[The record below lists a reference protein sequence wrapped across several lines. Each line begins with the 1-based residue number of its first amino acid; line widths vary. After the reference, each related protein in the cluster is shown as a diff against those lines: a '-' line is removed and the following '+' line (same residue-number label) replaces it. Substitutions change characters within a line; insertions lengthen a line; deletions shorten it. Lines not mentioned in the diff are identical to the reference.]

1 MYFRVKDTPH
11 WPDLAKGRHIMK
23 PENTLWTVARIAAY
37 LGVDR
42 HRIEYLIDAR
52 GIKPI
57 ARAGIAR
64 IFAPADVDRLT
75 HEIAK
80 INADREGGAL

>member
-1 MYFRVKDTPH
+1 MN
-11 WPDLAKGRHIMK
+11 
-23 PENTLWTVARIAAY
+23 PETTLWTVARIATH

-64 IFAPADVDRLT
+64 IFAPADVDRLAR
-75 HEIAK
+75 EIER
-80 INADREGGAL
+80 INTEREGGAL

>member
-1 MYFRVKDTPH
+1 MST
-11 WPDLAKGRHIMK
+11 
-23 PENTLWTVARIAAY
+23 ETTLWTVARIASH

-64 IFAPADVDRLT
+64 IFAPADADRLRV
-75 HEIAK
+75 EIEK
-80 INADREGGAL
+80 INTEREGGAL

>member
-1 MYFRVKDTPH
+1 MN
-11 WPDLAKGRHIMK
+11 
-23 PENTLWTVARIAAY
+23 PETTLWTVARIASH

-64 IFAPADVDRLT
+64 IFAPADVDRLRA
-75 HEIAK
+75 EIEK
-80 INADREGGAL
+80 INAEREGGAL

>member
-1 MYFRVKDTPH
+1 
-11 WPDLAKGRHIMK
+11 
-23 PENTLWTVARIAAY
+23 LWTVARIAAH
-37 LGVDR
+37 LSVDR
-42 HRIEYLIDAR
+42 HRIEYLIESR

-75 HEIAK
+75 REIRR
-80 INADREGGAL
+80 IDSQRQGGAL

>member
-1 MYFRVKDTPH
+1 MSTEV
-11 WPDLAKGRHIMK
+11 
-23 PENTLWTVARIAAY
+23 TLWTVARIASH

-52 GIKPI
+52 GISPI

-64 IFAPADVDRLT
+64 IFAPADVDRLAR
-75 HEIAK
+75 EIEK
-80 INADREGGAL
+80 IDAEREGGAL

>member
-1 MYFRVKDTPH
+1 MSTEV
-11 WPDLAKGRHIMK
+11 
-23 PENTLWTVARIAAY
+23 TLWTVARIASH

-64 IFAPADVDRLT
+64 IFAPADVDRLAR
-75 HEIAK
+75 EIVK
-80 INADREGGAL
+80 INAEREGGAL

>member
-1 MYFRVKDTPH
+1 MNAEP
-11 WPDLAKGRHIMK
+11 
-23 PENTLWTVARIAAY
+23 TLWTVARIATH

-64 IFAPADVDRLT
+64 IFAPADVERLAR
-75 HEIAK
+75 EISK
-80 INADREGGAL
+80 INAEREGGVL

>member
-1 MYFRVKDTPH
+1 MSTEV
-11 WPDLAKGRHIMK
+11 
-23 PENTLWTVARIAAY
+23 TLWTVARIASH

-52 GIKPI
+52 GIRPI

-64 IFAPADVDRLT
+64 IFAPADVDRLAR
-75 HEIAK
+75 EIEK
-80 INADREGGAL
+80 INAEREGGAL

>member
-1 MYFRVKDTPH
+1 MSTEV
-11 WPDLAKGRHIMK
+11 
-23 PENTLWTVARIAAY
+23 TLWTVARIASH

-52 GIKPI
+52 EIKPI

-64 IFAPADVDRLT
+64 IFAPVDVDRLAR
-75 HEIAK
+75 EIEK
-80 INADREGGAL
+80 INAEREGGAL

>member
-1 MYFRVKDTPH
+1 MNTEP
-11 WPDLAKGRHIMK
+11 
-23 PENTLWTVARIAAY
+23 TLWTVARIATH

-64 IFAPADVDRLT
+64 IFAPADVERLAR
-75 HEIAK
+75 EISK
-80 INADREGGAL
+80 INAEREGGVL

>member
-1 MYFRVKDTPH
+1 MSTKV
-11 WPDLAKGRHIMK
+11 
-23 PENTLWTVARIAAY
+23 TLWTVARIASH

-64 IFAPADVDRLT
+64 IFAPADVDRLAR
-75 HEIAK
+75 EIEK
-80 INADREGGAL
+80 INAEREGGAL

>member
-1 MYFRVKDTPH
+1 MN
-11 WPDLAKGRHIMK
+11 
-23 PENTLWTVARIAAY
+23 PENTLWTVARIASH

-64 IFAPADVDRLT
+64 IFAPADVERLAR
-75 HEIAK
+75 EIEK
-80 INADREGGAL
+80 INTEREGGAL

>member
-1 MYFRVKDTPH
+1 MSTEV
-11 WPDLAKGRHIMK
+11 
-23 PENTLWTVARIAAY
+23 TLWTVARIASH

-52 GIKPI
+52 GITPI

-64 IFAPADVDRLT
+64 IFTPTDVDLLAR
-75 HEIAK
+75 EIER
-80 INADREGGAL
+80 INTEREGGAL

>member
-1 MYFRVKDTPH
+1 
-11 WPDLAKGRHIMK
+11 MK
-23 PENTLWTVARIAAY
+23 SEQTLWTVARIATH

-64 IFAPADVDRLT
+64 IFAPADVDRLAR
-75 HEIAK
+75 EITR
-80 INADREGGAL
+80 INAEREGGVL

>member
-1 MYFRVKDTPH
+1 MN
-11 WPDLAKGRHIMK
+11 
-23 PENTLWTVARIAAY
+23 PETTLWTVARIASH

-52 GIKPI
+52 GISPI

-64 IFAPADVDRLT
+64 IFAPSDVDRLRV
-75 HEIAK
+75 EIK
-80 INADREGGAL
+80 RINAQREGGAM

>member
-1 MYFRVKDTPH
+1 MN
-11 WPDLAKGRHIMK
+11 
-23 PENTLWTVARIAAY
+23 PETTLWTVARIASH

-52 GIKPI
+52 EIKPI

-64 IFAPADVDRLT
+64 IFAPSDVDRLAR
-75 HEIAK
+75 EIEK
-80 INADREGGAL
+80 IDAEREGGAL